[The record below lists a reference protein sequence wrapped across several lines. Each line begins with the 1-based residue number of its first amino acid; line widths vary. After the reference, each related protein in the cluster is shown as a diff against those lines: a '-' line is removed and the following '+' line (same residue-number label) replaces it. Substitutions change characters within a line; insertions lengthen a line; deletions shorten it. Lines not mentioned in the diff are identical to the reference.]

1 MAESEAVE
9 RNAAIHALALAR
21 ARMRNGY
28 PEPAPATTTPP
39 SPTQEAV
46 GDATLSWAS
55 GDIRE
60 VQGHGEEPLP
70 SELQRVAG
78 VSGTVLK
85 ATEQKELTVGTPVP
99 MMRDYPSGVDEIV
112 NWKPRGK

>member
-1 MAESEAVE
+1 MSESEAVE

-28 PEPAPATTTPP
+28 PEPAPATTAPEKP
-39 SPTQEAV
+39 SQESV
-46 GDATLSWAS
+46 SDATLAWAS

-60 VQGHGEEPLP
+60 VQGHGEAPMP

-85 ATEQKELTVGTPVP
+85 ATELKELTVGTPVP
-99 MMRDYPSGVDEIV
+99 TMKDYPSGVDEIV

>member
-1 MAESEAVE
+1 MSESEAVE
-9 RNAAIHALALAR
+9 RNRKVHELALER

-28 PEPAPATTTPP
+28 PTPAPATTAPP

-60 VQGHGEEPLP
+60 VQGHGEAPMP

-85 ATEQKELTVGTPVP
+85 ATELKELTVGTPVP
-99 MMRDYPSGVDEIV
+99 TMHDYPSGVDEIV
-112 NWKPRGK
+112 NWTRGK